1 MLNKKLITMKT
12 NSIKSTIVLLF
23 SIISALFICGC
34 NEKVQNAPDR
44 YNFQRAL
51 DVFENNNTEEVIQ
64 FCEKDLE
71 ENPKDART
79 LAMLAAAYHVQ
90 NHNGEALEII
100 DRAVNLWSGIAG
112 YKVVNPYYLRGNI
125 LLELEDTIMAL
136 KDFEQALRISD
147 ENNKWKIIEDQM
159 EIYYAQQDYEKLS
172 EIAQKSIKKNR
183 SHVMSY
189 FYLAMIAIE
198 EKRYND
204 AFDYADKI
212 EKLDKEKLSH
222 AQYIRALAS
231 RRKGDYEVAANNIVE
246 LLQSEGGNNTGFSM
260 MIEMTD
266 SMKQFDAMK
275 NRLEIQVENDPN
287 EDYWYY
293 CLGTLYDKK
302 NAFVSAIENF
312 KKSAELDAD
321 AITYERIMFCYSSLG
336 DFKNALR
343 YADKALLI
351 DSAALNVIRVKSELL
366 MLEGRQ
372 NESLKCA
379 NELVSL
385 DPLSYVVYE
394 NRADLY
400 QFAGKIDEAIKDYGK
415 AISLFPEDSYNLIQR
430 GKLLLKQGLVN
441 KANADFKK
449 VLVTDSV
456 PDEFSSAQY
465 AYYYLKEIKKAQKH
479 MNKILAK
486 DSSAGTYYDA
496 ACLYSLLND
505 TIISIKY
512 LRQAFEKGY
521 RQFRHIE
528 MDADLDNVR
537 NSNSFKSLLRE
548 YIQKGIAEETTL
560 DSVVRWEAKQV
571 TSEVPFLR
579 EGGVCKVKC
588 KINGLPLH
596 FIFDT
601 GATDVTLS
609 MVEATFMMKNGYL
622 SKQDVTGTGH
632 YMDANGNV
640 SIGTVINLKNVNFGD
655 FTLNNI
661 RASVVQ
667 NQKAPLLLGQS
678 VLVRLGKIE
687 IDNSKCVLKITKND

>member
-1 MLNKKLITMKT
+1 MKT
-12 NSIKSTIVLLF
+12 ELIKSTIVLLF
-23 SIISALFICGC
+23 SVVCALFMCGC

-44 YNFQRAL
+44 YNYQRAL
-51 DVFENNNTEEVIQ
+51 DAFENNDIEEVIQ

-90 NHNGEALEII
+90 DHNGEALEII
-100 DRAVNLWSGIAG
+100 EKAVNLWSGIAG
-112 YKVVNPYYLRGNI
+112 EKIVNPYYLRGNI
-125 LLELEDTIMAL
+125 LLELEDTIQAL

-159 EIYYAQQDYEKLS
+159 EVYYAQEDYEKLK
-172 EIAQKSIKKNR
+172 ETAQNSIKKNR
-183 SHVMSY
+183 SHIMSY

-212 EKLDKEKLSH
+212 EKLDKEKISH

-231 RRKGDYEVAANNIVE
+231 RRKGDYEVTANNIVE

-266 SMKQFDAMK
+266 SMNQFDAMK
-275 NRLEIQVENDPN
+275 NRLEIQVEKDPN

-293 CLGTLYDKK
+293 CLASLYDKK
-302 NAFVSAIENF
+302 NAFASAIDYY

-336 DFKNALR
+336 DYKNALR

-351 DSAALNVIRVKSELL
+351 DCAALNTIRVKSELL
-366 MLEGRQ
+366 MVEGHP

-379 NELVSL
+379 SELVSL
-385 DPLSYVVYE
+385 DPLSYEVYE

-415 AISLFPEDSYNLIQR
+415 AISLSPESSYDRIQR

-456 PDEFSSAQY
+456 PDEFSNAQY
-465 AYYYLKEIKKAQKH
+465 AYYYLKEFKKAKKH
-479 MNKILAK
+479 IAKIMAK

-505 TIISIKY
+505 TTISMKH

-528 MDADLDNVR
+528 MDADLDNIR
-537 NSNSFKSLLRE
+537 NLDSFKTLLKE
-548 YIQKGIAEETTL
+548 YIQKGIDEET
-560 DSVVRWEAKQV
+560 SIEPEVKVESKQV
-571 TSEVPFLR
+571 TSEVPFSR
-579 EGGVCKVKC
+579 EGSVCKVKC

-601 GATDVTLS
+601 GASDVTLS

-622 SKQDVTGTGH
+622 SKKDVTGTGH

-640 SIGTVINLKNVNFGD
+640 SVGTVINLKNVNFGD

-661 RASVVQ
+661 RASVVKS
-667 NQKAPLLLGQS
+667 QKAPLLLGQS
-678 VLVRLGKIE
+678 VLGRLGKIE
-687 IDNSKCVLKITKND
+687 IDNNKQVIKVTQIE

>member
-1 MLNKKLITMKT
+1 MKT
-12 NSIKSTIVLLF
+12 NSTKSMICLLF
-23 SIISALFICGC
+23 FVASTVLISGC

-44 YNFQRAL
+44 YNYQRAL
-51 DVFENNNTEEVIQ
+51 DAFESNDIEEAIQ
-64 FCEKDLE
+64 FCKKDLE

-79 LAMLAAAYHVQ
+79 LAMMAAAYHVQ
-90 NHNGEALEII
+90 DHNGEALEII
-100 DRAVNLWSGIAG
+100 DKAVNLWSGIAG
-112 YKVVNPYYLRGNI
+112 EKIVNPYYLRGNI
-125 LLELEDTIMAL
+125 MLELEDTIQAL

-159 EIYYAQQDYEKLS
+159 EVYYAQEDYEKLR
-172 EIAQKSIKKNR
+172 ETAQNSIKKNR
-183 SHVMSY
+183 SHIMSY

-198 EKRYND
+198 EKMYND
-204 AFDYADKI
+204 AFDYANKI
-212 EKLDKEKLSH
+212 EKLDKEKISY

-231 RRKGDYEVAANNIVE
+231 RRKGDYEVTATNIVE

-266 SMKQFDAMK
+266 SMSQFDAMK
-275 NRLEIQVENDPN
+275 NRLEIQVEKEPN

-293 CLGTLYDKK
+293 CLGSLYDKK
-302 NAFVSAIENF
+302 NALVSAIDYY

-336 DFKNALR
+336 DYKNALR

-351 DSAALNVIRVKSELL
+351 DSAALNIIRVKSELL
-366 MLEGRQ
+366 MVEGHQ

-379 NELVSL
+379 SELVSL
-385 DPLSYVVYE
+385 DPLSYEVYE

-400 QFAGKIDEAIKDYGK
+400 QFAGKMDEAIKDYGK
-415 AISLFPEDSYNLIQR
+415 AISLSPESSYDRIQR
-430 GKLLLKQGLVN
+430 GKLLLKKGLVN

-456 PDEFSSAQY
+456 PDEFSNAQY
-465 AYYYLKEIKKAQKH
+465 AYYYLKEFNKAKKH
-479 MNKILAK
+479 MAKIMAK

-505 TIISIKY
+505 TIISMKY

-521 RQFRHIE
+521 RQFIHIE
-528 MDADLDNVR
+528 MDADLNNIR
-537 NSNSFKSLLRE
+537 NLDSFKSLLKE
-548 YIQKGIAEETTL
+548 YIQKGIDEETSL
-560 DSVVRWEAKQV
+560 VSDVRVKAKQV
-571 TSEVPFLR
+571 TSEVPFSR
-579 EGGVCKVKC
+579 EGSVCKVKC

-601 GATDVTLS
+601 GASDVTLS

-622 SKQDVTGTGH
+622 SKKDITGTGH

-640 SIGTVINLKNVNFGD
+640 SVGTVINLKNVNFGD

-678 VLVRLGKIE
+678 VLGRLGKIE
-687 IDNSKCVLKITKND
+687 IDNSKNVIKVTHN

>member
-1 MLNKKLITMKT
+1 MKT
-12 NSIKSTIVLLF
+12 ELIKSTIVLLF
-23 SIISALFICGC
+23 SVVCALFMCGC

-44 YNFQRAL
+44 YNYQRAL
-51 DVFENNNTEEVIQ
+51 DAFENNDTEEAIQ

-90 NHNGEALEII
+90 DHNGEALEII
-100 DRAVNLWSGIAG
+100 DKAVNLWSGIAG
-112 YKVVNPYYLRGNI
+112 EKIVNPYYLRGNI
-125 LLELEDTIMAL
+125 LLELEDTIQAL
-136 KDFEQALRISD
+136 KDFEQALSISD

-159 EIYYAQQDYEKLS
+159 EVYYAQEDYEKLK
-172 EIAQKSIKKNR
+172 EISQNSIKKNR
-183 SHVMSY
+183 SHIMSY

-198 EKRYND
+198 EKMYND

-212 EKLDKEKLSH
+212 EKLDKEKISH

-231 RRKGDYEVAANNIVE
+231 RRKGDYEVTANNIVE

-266 SMKQFDAMK
+266 SMNQFDAMK
-275 NRLEIQVENDPN
+275 NRLEIQVEKDPN

-293 CLGTLYDKK
+293 CLGSLYDKK
-302 NAFVSAIENF
+302 NAFSSAIDYF

-336 DFKNALR
+336 DYKNALR

-351 DSAALNVIRVKSELL
+351 DSAALNIIRVKSELL
-366 MLEGRQ
+366 MVEGHQ

-379 NELVSL
+379 SELVSL
-385 DPLSYVVYE
+385 DPLSYEVYE

-415 AISLFPEDSYNLIQR
+415 AISLSPESSYDRIQR

-456 PDEFSSAQY
+456 PDEFSNAQY
-465 AYYYLKEIKKAQKH
+465 AYYYLKEFKKAKKH
-479 MNKILAK
+479 MAKIMAK

-505 TIISIKY
+505 TIISMKH

-521 RQFRHIE
+521 RQFIHIE
-528 MDADLDNVR
+528 MDADLNNIR
-537 NSNSFKSLLRE
+537 NLDSFKSLLKE
-548 YIQKGIAEETTL
+548 YIQKGIDEETSL
-560 DSVVRWEAKQV
+560 GPDVRVESKQV
-571 TSEVPFLR
+571 TSEVPFTR
-579 EGGVCKVKC
+579 EGSVCKVKC

-601 GATDVTLS
+601 GASDVTLS

-622 SKQDVTGTGH
+622 SKKDVTGTGH

-640 SIGTVINLKNVNFGD
+640 SVGTVINLKNVNFGD

-678 VLVRLGKIE
+678 VLGRLGKIE
-687 IDNSKCVLKITKND
+687 IDNKNSVIKITQSE

>member
-1 MLNKKLITMKT
+1 MKT
-12 NSIKSTIVLLF
+12 ELIKSTIVLLF
-23 SIISALFICGC
+23 SVVCALFMCGC

-44 YNFQRAL
+44 YNYQRAL
-51 DVFENNNTEEVIQ
+51 DAFENNDIEEAIQ

-90 NHNGEALEII
+90 DHNGEALEII
-100 DRAVNLWSGIAG
+100 DKAVNLWSGIAG
-112 YKVVNPYYLRGNI
+112 EKIVNPYYLRGNI
-125 LLELEDTIMAL
+125 LLELEDTIQAL

-159 EIYYAQQDYEKLS
+159 EVYYAQEDYEKLK
-172 EIAQKSIKKNR
+172 ETAQNSIKKNR
-183 SHVMSY
+183 SHIMSY

-198 EKRYND
+198 EKMYND

-212 EKLDKEKLSH
+212 EKLDKEKISH

-231 RRKGDYEVAANNIVE
+231 RRKGDYEVTANNIVE

-266 SMKQFDAMK
+266 SMNQFDAMK
-275 NRLEIQVENDPN
+275 NRLEIQVEKDPN

-293 CLGTLYDKK
+293 CLGSLYDKK
-302 NAFVSAIENF
+302 NAFASAIDYF

-321 AITYERIMFCYSSLG
+321 AIIYERIMFCYSSLG
-336 DFKNALR
+336 DYKNALR

-351 DSAALNVIRVKSELL
+351 DSAALNIIRVKSELL
-366 MLEGRQ
+366 MVEGHQ

-379 NELVSL
+379 SELVSL
-385 DPLSYVVYE
+385 DPLSYEVYE

-415 AISLFPEDSYNLIQR
+415 AISLSPESSYDRIQR

-456 PDEFSSAQY
+456 PDEFSNAQY
-465 AYYYLKEIKKAQKH
+465 AYYYLKEFKKAKKH
-479 MNKILAK
+479 MAKIMAK

-505 TIISIKY
+505 TIISMKH

-521 RQFRHIE
+521 RQFIHIE
-528 MDADLDNVR
+528 MDADLNNIR
-537 NSNSFKSLLRE
+537 NLDSFKSLLKE
-548 YIQKGIAEETTL
+548 YIQKGIDEET
-560 DSVVRWEAKQV
+560 SIEPVIKVESKQV
-571 TSEVPFLR
+571 TSEVPFSR
-579 EGGVCKVKC
+579 EGSVCKVKC

-601 GATDVTLS
+601 GASDVTLS

-622 SKQDVTGTGH
+622 SKKDVTGTGH

-640 SIGTVINLKNVNFGD
+640 SVGTVINLKNVNFGD

-678 VLVRLGKIE
+678 VLGRLGKIE
-687 IDNSKCVLKITKND
+687 IDNKNSVIKITQSE

>member
-1 MLNKKLITMKT
+1 MKT
-12 NSIKSTIVLLF
+12 ELIKSTIVLLF
-23 SIISALFICGC
+23 SVVCALFMCGC

-44 YNFQRAL
+44 YNYQRAL
-51 DVFENNNTEEVIQ
+51 DAFENNDIEEAIQ

-90 NHNGEALEII
+90 DHNGEALEII
-100 DRAVNLWSGIAG
+100 DKAVNLWSGIAG
-112 YKVVNPYYLRGNI
+112 EKIVNPYYLRGNI
-125 LLELEDTIMAL
+125 LLELEDTIQAL

-159 EIYYAQQDYEKLS
+159 EVYYAQEDYEKLK
-172 EIAQKSIKKNR
+172 ETAQNSIKKNR
-183 SHVMSY
+183 SHIMSY

-198 EKRYND
+198 EKMYND

-212 EKLDKEKLSH
+212 EKLDKEKISH

-231 RRKGDYEVAANNIVE
+231 RRKGDYEVTANNIVE

-266 SMKQFDAMK
+266 SMNQFDAMK
-275 NRLEIQVENDPN
+275 NRLEIQVDKDPN

-293 CLGTLYDKK
+293 CLGTLFDKK
-302 NAFVSAIENF
+302 NAFASAIDYF

-336 DFKNALR
+336 DYKNALR

-351 DSAALNVIRVKSELL
+351 DSAALNTIRVKSELL
-366 MLEGRQ
+366 MVEGHQ

-379 NELVSL
+379 SELVSL
-385 DPLSYVVYE
+385 DPLSYEVYE

-400 QFAGKIDEAIKDYGK
+400 QYAGKIDEAIKDYGK
-415 AISLFPEDSYNLIQR
+415 AISLSPESSYDRIQR

-456 PDEFSSAQY
+456 PDEFSNAQY
-465 AYYYLKEIKKAQKH
+465 AYYYLKEFKKAKKH
-479 MNKILAK
+479 MAKIMAK

-505 TIISIKY
+505 TTISMKH

-528 MDADLDNVR
+528 MDTDLNNIR
-537 NSNSFKSLLRE
+537 NLDSFKTLLKE
-548 YIQKGIAEETTL
+548 YIQKGIDEETSL
-560 DSVVRWEAKQV
+560 VPDVRVTANQV
-571 TSEVPFLR
+571 TSEVPFSR
-579 EGGVCKVKC
+579 EGSVCKVNC

-601 GATDVTLS
+601 GASDVTLS

-622 SKQDVTGTGH
+622 SKKDVTGTGH

-640 SIGTVINLKNVNFGD
+640 SVGTVINLKNVNFGD
-655 FTLNNI
+655 FTLKNI

-678 VLVRLGKIE
+678 VLGRLGKIE
-687 IDNSKCVLKITKND
+687 IDNKNNVIKITQFE